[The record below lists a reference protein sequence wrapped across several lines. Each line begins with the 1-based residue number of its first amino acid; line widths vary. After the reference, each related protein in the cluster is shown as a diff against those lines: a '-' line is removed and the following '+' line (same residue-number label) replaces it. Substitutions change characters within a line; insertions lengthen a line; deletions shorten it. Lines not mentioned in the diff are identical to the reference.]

1 MRVDK
6 FLWCVRKF
14 KTRGLSSESIKKER
28 VTINDEIVKSSRL
41 IKIKDQVEI
50 HRDGIKFRYLVLDI
64 PKSRLGAKLVDD
76 FVKDITTQEQIEKA
90 EFISMMKSFNRK
102 KGEGRPTKKDRREL
116 DRFSED
122 PEEEDLED

>member
-6 FLWCVRKF
+6 YLWCVRKF
-14 KTRGLSSESIKKER
+14 KTRGLSSEAIKKER

-50 HRDGIKFRYLVLDI
+50 HKEGIKFRYLVLDI

-76 FVKDITTQEQIEKA
+76 FVRDITSQEQIEKA
-90 EFISMMKSFNRK
+90 EFISMMKNFNRK
-102 KGEGRPTKKDRREL
+102 RGEGRPTKKERRDL
-116 DRFSED
+116 DRFSEGNLD
-122 PEEEDLED
+122 DED

>member
-28 VTINDEIVKSSRL
+28 VRINDELVKSSRL
-41 IKIKDQVEI
+41 IKLKDQVEI
-50 HRDGIKFRYLVLDI
+50 HKEGIKFRYLVLDI

-76 FVKDITTQEQIEKA
+76 YVKDITSQEQLDKA
-90 EFISMMKSFNRK
+90 EFINMMKSFNRK
-102 KGEGRPTKKDRREL
+102 KGEGRPTKKDRRDL
-116 DRFSED
+116 DRFSEND
-122 PEEEDLED
+122 VEEED